1 MIIRPVKQTIHYIKR
16 KFTPAAL
23 ILMYHRVSD
32 TSVEPNW
39 LAVAPTNFAQHMRH
53 LRQSY
58 QPVHLLDLIE
68 GIQQRSL
75 PNRAVAVTFDDGYR
89 DNLTCALPELEA
101 NNIPATIFVTTSY
114 VDSEHEPWWDEVKHF
129 LLEPLALPPT
139 LSLQINRQE
148 YRWSTNTF
156 EERLNTHQALE
167 DLMRPLPTYINDR
180 ILDHLAQWSNRQ
192 RRYHPAYRT
201 VTSSELNELASH
213 PLIDL
218 GAHTIT
224 HPILPT
230 LSLDAQFN
238 EIVGSRY
245 SLEKMINRQ
254 VHSFAYPNGDYSE
267 QTRKLVDAAGYKAA
281 CTTVNGTVQQ
291 GDDVFQLRRCA
302 INDWNIERFKQQ
314 MEAFFNDRS

>member
-1 MIIRPVKQTIHYIKR
+1 MIITPIKQTVHFIKR
-16 KFTPAAL
+16 KFTPAAV

-32 TSVEPNW
+32 TAVEPNW
-39 LAVAPTNFAQHMRH
+39 LAVTPTNFAQHMRH
-53 LRQSY
+53 LRQTY
-58 QPVHLLDLIE
+58 QPMRLLDLID

-75 PNRAVAVTFDDGYR
+75 PDRAVAVTFDDGYR
-89 DNLTCALPELEA
+89 DNLTSALPELEA

-114 VDSEHEPWWDEVKHF
+114 VDREREPWWDEVKHF
-129 LLEPLALPPT
+129 ILEPLQLPVR
-139 LSLQINRQE
+139 LSLRIDRQE
-148 YRWSTNTF
+148 YSWSTHTLK
-156 EERLNTHQALE
+156 ERLNAHQDLE
-167 DLMRPLPTYINDR
+167 NLMRPLPTYINDK
-180 ILDHLAQWSNRQ
+180 ILDHLAQWSNMQ
-192 RRYHPAYRT
+192 RRCHPAYRT
-201 VTSSELNELASH
+201 VTSSELRELARH

-254 VHSFAYPNGDYSE
+254 VHSFAYPNGDYNE

-281 CTTVNGTVQQ
+281 CTTINGSVQQ

-302 INDWNIERFKQQ
+302 INDWNIGRFKQH
-314 MEAFFNDRS
+314 MEAFLNDRS